1 MIDMSLNINEGI
13 WSVKIHIADLI
24 ASMDPEKRLK
34 YMHKSVGIGVF
45 SGEDWTLLSLFC

>member
-1 MIDMSLNINEGI
+1 MINMSLNINEEI

-24 ASMDPEKRLK
+24 ASMDPQKRLK

-45 SGEDWTLLSLFC
+45 SGENWTLLSLFC